1 MNSRLKNIL
10 LGSVFICLGIGIGI
24 GIGAGIWSGSDD
36 PADQDQ
42 GSQVDSGPR
51 KKNLRISCELESD
64 DPQIPDEEQDD
75 TDGPFVE
82 FYDEKL
88 GNITGIIDHRTP
100 EHDGVVKFLG
110 NAEQNTMEIG
120 I

>member
-42 GSQVDSGPR
+42 GSKLCRGIHYVDSGPR
-51 KKNLRISCELESD
+51 KKSENLMR
-64 DPQIPDEEQDD
+64 
-75 TDGPFVE
+75 V
-82 FYDEKL
+82 
-88 GNITGIIDHRTP
+88 GI
-100 EHDGVVKFLG
+100 
-110 NAEQNTMEIG
+110 
-120 I
+120 